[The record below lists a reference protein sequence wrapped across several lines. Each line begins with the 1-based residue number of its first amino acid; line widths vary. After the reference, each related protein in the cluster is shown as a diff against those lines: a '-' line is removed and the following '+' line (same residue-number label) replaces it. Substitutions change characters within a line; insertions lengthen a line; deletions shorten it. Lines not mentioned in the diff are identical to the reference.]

1 MPNPYIFNQGD
12 TSKVSCVQCGKSHD
26 LPVTTEQL
34 LRWKSGELI
43 QNAMPQLTKADRELF
58 VSGVC
63 GTCWISLF
71 GAAPKTKGHRHSRT
85 YSPGGSPP

>member
-1 MPNPYIFNQGD
+1 MPSPYIFNQGD
-12 TSKVSCVQCGKSHD
+12 RSIVSCVQCGKSHD

-58 VSGVC
+58 ISGIC
-63 GTCWISLF
+63 GACWASLF
-71 GAAPKTKGHRHSRT
+71 GVPQKTKVHRSSRT
-85 YSPGGSPP
+85 SAPEGSLP

>member
-1 MPNPYIFNQGD
+1 MPNPYIFHHGD
-12 TSKVSCVQCGKSHD
+12 RSTVSCVQCGKSHD

-34 LRWKSGELI
+34 LRWNSGELI

-58 VSGVC
+58 LSGIC

-71 GAAPKTKGHRHSRT
+71 GVPPEAKDRPSRAP
-85 YSPGGSPP
+85 SPGGLLP